1 MSAKNRE
8 KIQALGH
15 ISGLTLEK
23 KLQICT
29 IRSKNQNKSR
39 LSLNATKLYRHLYK
53 STYKGCANFRSI
65 PNKSRFF

>member
-23 KLQICT
+23 KLKICT